1 MIVALAN
8 MRTLSV
14 RAARLSLRNPEALIA
29 ALALPVILMLMFVYL
44 FGGAIRTGN
53 AHYID
58 FVLPGVL
65 LVSAGFGI
73 SSTAVDVAGD
83 LATAIIDR
91 LRSLDVG
98 APSLLGGHVIASLAR
113 NLLSTGVV
121 FALAFAIG
129 YHSSATA
136 LHWLEAIAILAL
148 FVLALSW
155 IAATIGILAGSP
167 EAAHGMVFPIMFLAY
182 PSSAFVPIGTMPAVL
197 RAFAQNQPETQVID
211 TIRALLTGAPVGD
224 HAQLAIAWSL
234 ALIACAV
241 ILAAVLFQR
250 RVT

>member
-1 MIVALAN
+1 VIVALAN
-8 MRTLSV
+8 LRTLSL

-29 ALALPVILMLMFVYL
+29 ALALPAILMLMFVYL
-44 FGGAIRTGN
+44 FGGAIRSGS

-73 SSTAVDVAGD
+73 ASTAVDVAHD
-83 LATAIIDR
+83 LTTAIIDR
-91 LRSLDVG
+91 LRSLDVR
-98 APSLLGGHVIASLAR
+98 APSLLGGHVIASLVR
-113 NLLSTGVV
+113 NLLSAAVV

-129 YHSSATA
+129 YRSPASTV
-136 LHWLEAIAILAL
+136 HWLEAVAILAL

-167 EAAHGMVFPIMFLAY
+167 EAANGLVFPVMFLAY
-182 PSSAFVPIGTMPAVL
+182 PSSAFVPIKTMPAGL

-211 TIRALLTGAPVGD
+211 TIRALLTGTPVGD
-224 HAQLAIAWSL
+224 HALLAIVWSL
-234 ALIACAV
+234 ALIV
-241 ILAAVLFQR
+241 GTIILATFLFQR
-250 RVT
+250 RAA

>member
-1 MIVALAN
+1 MGALADL
-8 MRTLSV
+8 RVLSL
-14 RAARLSLRNPEALIA
+14 RAARLSLRNPEALIT

-44 FGGAIRTGN
+44 FGGAIRTGS

-73 SSTAVDVAGD
+73 SSTAVDVASD
-83 LATAIIDR
+83 LTTAIIDR
-91 LRSLDVG
+91 LRSLDVR

-113 NLLSTGVV
+113 NLLSTAVV

-129 YHSSATA
+129 YRSPASA
-136 LHWLEAIAILAL
+136 LHWLEAVAILAL

-167 EAAHGMVFPIMFLAY
+167 EAANGMVFPVMFLAY
-182 PSSAFVPIGTMPAVL
+182 PSSAFVPIKTMPAGL

-211 TIRALLTGAPVGD
+211 TIRALLTGTPVGD
-224 HAQLAIAWSL
+224 HALLAIAWSL
-234 ALIACAV
+234 ALIASAL
-241 ILAAVLFQR
+241 ILASALFQR
-250 RVT
+250 RVA